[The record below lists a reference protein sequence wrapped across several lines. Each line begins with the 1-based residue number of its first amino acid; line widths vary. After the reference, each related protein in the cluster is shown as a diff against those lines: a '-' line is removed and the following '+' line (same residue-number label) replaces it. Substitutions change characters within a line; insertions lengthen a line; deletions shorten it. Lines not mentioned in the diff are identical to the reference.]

1 MIEVVGRYS
10 EIFLKRGRRRYF
22 IAVLAN
28 NVRAA
33 LADLPGAKV
42 YTPHGRLRVKVPDAT
57 EEQVVERLSRVF
69 GLNDFSVI
77 ECVERYEQTDEE
89 ILTEIEGLVAK
100 KAKEAWDSGARTF
113 RITSKRA
120 DKNFFMSSATLAPH
134 LAGPVID
141 ACPDF
146 KVQLKGSDAD
156 IEVELRPEAVYVS
169 CGRKP
174 GPGGLPVKSNGRALL
189 LLSGGIDSPVAGW
202 LTQKRGVRVDAI
214 SFDSFPLTGPQAKE
228 KVRSLAGVLGRWA
241 PAVSLHMVPFG
252 DIQMLFRDRVP
263 AEQLLLMYRRSMIR
277 MADKL
282 AEDLDAMALV
292 TGECIGQV
300 ASQTLPNMRAIE
312 AVTPTPIIRPLVTF
326 DKYEVI
332 ELAQTLGTYPISI
345 QPHDDCCSLFVPAHP
360 ELKGDAEKLQAMEER
375 IDELADLEAEA
386 LSKREIIHTDG
397 YGVSSS

>member
-33 LADLPGAKV
+33 LADLPGTKV
-42 YTPHGRLRVKVPDAT
+42 YTPHGRLRVNVPDAT

-77 ECVERYEQTDEE
+77 DCIERYEQSDEE
-89 ILTEIEGLVAK
+89 ILKEIEALVAK
-100 KAKEAWDSGARTF
+100 RAKEAWDGGARTF
-113 RITSKRA
+113 RITSKRT
-120 DKNFFMSSATLAPH
+120 DKTFFMSSATLAPH
-134 LAGPVID
+134 LAEPVVGV
-141 ACPDF
+141 CPDF
-146 KVQLKGSDAD
+146 KVQLKGADAD
-156 IEVELRPEAVYVS
+156 IEVELRPEAVFVS
-169 CGRKP
+169 CGRKK

-202 LTQKRGVRVDAI
+202 LTQKRGVRIDAV

-228 KVRSLAGVLGRWA
+228 KVRTLARVLGRWA
-241 PAVSLHMVPFG
+241 PAVTLHMVPFG
-252 DIQMLFRDRVP
+252 DIQMLFREQISP
-263 AEQLLLMYRRSMIR
+263 EQLLLMYRRSMIR

-282 AEDLDAMALV
+282 AKDLGALALV

-300 ASQTLPNMRAIE
+300 ASQTLPNIRAIE
-312 AVTPTPIIRPLVTF
+312 AVTLTPVLRPLVTF
-326 DKYEVI
+326 DKCEVI
-332 ELAQTLGTYPISI
+332 DLARKLGTYPISI

-360 ELKGDAEKLQAMEER
+360 ELKGDPERLAAMEER
-375 IDELADLEAEA
+375 LETLAALEEEA
-386 LSKREIIHTDG
+386 LSKREVIHTDG
-397 YGVSSS
+397 YGIAKT